1 MAKQQTIPPFA
12 QAMILLSLLG
22 AGMVLGIVIVY
33 AIAKLILHIPL
44 MQLTDAL
51 TSPAHVQ
58 FARVAQALVSFF
70 MLALPAFFLGLILN
84 RKPLKYIGFST
95 LITGK
100 QFFIVVL
107 IAFGGL
113 LASDALGNFNEWIPI
128 PKAAAHYFKQL
139 EDSYDDQLMSLATMK
154 TVADLIISLIVLAFL
169 PAMFEEMFFRGA
181 LQQTMIGITR
191 NAFWGILITAIL
203 FSGFHL
209 SYYGFLPRAFI
220 GVVLGYIFYYGKN
233 IWLNI
238 SVHFLN
244 NALAVTQMYV
254 LSKEGKLTPDTL
266 NQTSPYYVGILGIIG
281 VIFLLIIFKRESQV
295 VISMNSLK
303 RNDDERMA

>member
-1 MAKQQTIPPFA
+1 MAKQQTVPPFA
-12 QAMILLSLLG
+12 QALILVGLLG
-22 AGMVLGIVIVY
+22 AGMVFGFVFIA
-33 AIAKLILHIPL
+33 AIAKLVLHIPL
-44 MQLTDAL
+44 MQLPNAL

-70 MLALPAFFLGLILN
+70 VLAVPALILGLIVN
-84 RKPLKYIGFST
+84 GKPLKYIGFNT
-95 LITGK
+95 MITGK
-100 QFFIVVL
+100 QFFIIVL
-107 IAFGGL
+107 IAFAGL
-113 LASDALGNFNEWIPI
+113 LASDALGDFNAWIPI

-139 EDSYDDQLMSLATMK
+139 EDSYDDELMSLATMK

-181 LQQTMIGITR
+181 LQQTMIGVTR

-209 SYYGFLPRAFI
+209 SYYGFLPRAFL

-254 LSKEGKLTPDTL
+254 LTKQGKLTPDAL
-266 NQTSPYYVGILGIIG
+266 NQTSPSYLGILGIIA
-281 VIFLLIIFKRESQV
+281 VIFLLLIFKRESQM

-303 RNDDERMA
+303 RNDDERMV